1 MKYKVIVVPGAE
13 ADYLR
18 IYAYLKVQFGPKSA
32 ARFKATFGKI
42 IKALRRTPKMYAPV
56 PEIPGI
62 HKCTA
67 LSPTLVLY
75 NVIEKERRVE
85 ILTLYDGRSEM
96 D

>member
-1 MKYKVIVVPGAE
+1 MSYKVIVIPSAE

-18 IYAYLKVQFGPKSA
+18 IYAYLKAQFGPKSA
-32 ARFKATFGKI
+32 ARFKGTFGKI
-42 IKALRRTPKMYAPV
+42 IKALRRTPKMYPPV
-56 PEIPGI
+56 PEMPGI

-75 NVIEKERRVE
+75 NVLEKERRVE
-85 ILTLYDGRSEM
+85 ILTLYDGRSET